1 MRDEFYDRDYQAA
14 RSSLNQAVIGLG
26 QDLKLLGQA
35 LAAPFISLARIN
47 FDAPWASRPKT
58 SKRRAGIA

>member
-14 RSSLNQAVIGLG
+14 RSSLNQALLALG
-26 QDLKLLGQA
+26 RDTRLLGQA

-47 FDAPWASRPKT
+47 FDAPWASRRKT